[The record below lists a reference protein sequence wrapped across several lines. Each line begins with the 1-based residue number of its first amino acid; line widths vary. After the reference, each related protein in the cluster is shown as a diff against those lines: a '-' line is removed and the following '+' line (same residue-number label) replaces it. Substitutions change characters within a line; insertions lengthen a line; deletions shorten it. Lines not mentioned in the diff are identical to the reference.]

1 MGSRPPEMVAIF
13 GRRDVGAFCCH
24 GARCYG
30 AGRGADAS
38 AGGSGHFGGVAGG
51 VGFYGSGGSDN
62 ACAGAGGASLRGH
75 SGGSGGD
82 DGCAGGAAMP
92 VVAVTQAPVL
102 VVTAVALVLGVGVL
116 AMRCSH
122 RLRLHVRASPLG
134 AADSDQG
141 QPTMLEQAGL
151 VQTPGPWPRSL
162 RRHLREP

>member
-13 GRRDVGAFCCH
+13 GRRDVGAFYCH
-24 GARCYG
+24 VARCCG

-102 VVTAVALVLGVGVL
+102 VVTAVAGAGRWSTGNALQPSPASARSGVAPG
-116 AMRCSH
+116 RSGF
-122 RLRLHVRASPLG
+122 RP
-134 AADSDQG
+134 G

-151 VQTPGPWPRSL
+151 IQTPGPWPRSL
-162 RRHLREP
+162 RRHLLEP